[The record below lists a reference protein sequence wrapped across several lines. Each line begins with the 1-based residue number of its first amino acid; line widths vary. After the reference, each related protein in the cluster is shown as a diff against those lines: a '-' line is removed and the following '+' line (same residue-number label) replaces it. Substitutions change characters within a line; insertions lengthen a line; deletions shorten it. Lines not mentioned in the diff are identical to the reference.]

1 MPRWN
6 ADNMQ
11 PLARIRSNA
20 GFSREKAAAMLSITA
35 GTLNRYE
42 TGGNDIPLGIAEKM
56 SELYSVDF
64 DAIRT
69 AARETRNVF

>member
-6 ADNMQ
+6 VDEMS

-20 GFSREKAAAMLSITA
+20 GFAREKASGALEIGSA
-35 GTLNRYE
+35 TLVRYE
-42 TGGNDIPLGIAEKM
+42 MSGDIPLKIAEKM